1 MDYMQQVKPLNILV
15 RLITKHLAL
24 GVAALLIGAFLVS
37 SAAAGA
43 LEEQG
48 VQEEETPE
56 EVFPGVSSNAAVLM
70 DRETRRVLYAKN
82 AERRR
87 PMASTT
93 KIMTALVALEEGK
106 LQEKVTVS
114 QEAASMSGSSVYLEE
129 GEEKTLEELLY
140 GLLLRSGNDAAVAIA
155 EHVGGSVEEFSR
167 IMTRRARDLGA
178 KNTSFKNPHGL
189 HHEEHYTT
197 AYDMALITSHALENE
212 VFSRIASSPWAV
224 ITWPGQQWDRVLR
237 NQNLLLGRYEGA
249 DGVKTGW
256 TTPAGRCFVG
266 SATRAEWQLV
276 AVVLNAPQM
285 WEDTEVLLDYGYQ
298 SFSRQRLIRRGQVLK
313 SVKLDRARVDFGKV
327 AAEEDFYYPLQ
338 PGEEKEVRYLF
349 RLSEP
354 VEAPIAAGQV
364 LGKLD
369 IRLGEED
376 LGGVN
381 LVAAEDIERSP
392 FYYFLVKLYRKH
404 FS

>member
-1 MDYMQQVKPLNILV
+1 MQQVKPLNILV

-114 QEAASMSGSSVYLEE
+114 EEAASMSGSSVYLEE

>member
-1 MDYMQQVKPLNILV
+1 LDYMQQVKPLNILV